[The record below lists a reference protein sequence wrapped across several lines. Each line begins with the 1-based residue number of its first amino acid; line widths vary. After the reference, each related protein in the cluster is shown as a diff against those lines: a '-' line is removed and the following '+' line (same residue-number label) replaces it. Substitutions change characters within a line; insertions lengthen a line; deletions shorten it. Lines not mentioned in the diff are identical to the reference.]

1 MTSIMPLSLLS
12 YVVVKPNSRQHLLWS
27 RRDYHERLNL
37 RRIVSRQHMKLPV
50 LEIALEQEEVTHD
63 KN

>member
-12 YVVVKPNSRQHLLWS
+12 NIAAKPNSRPHPLWS

-37 RRIVSRQHMKLPV
+37 RRIVSRQHMTLPV
-50 LEIALEQEEVTHD
+50 LEIALEQEEVTRD